1 MSTSWV
7 YTVNILTGRDAI
19 QDHLDKLERW
29 VHVNFM
35 EVNWGQGPAYVLGQF
50 LIMVQTGGEWIEN
63 SSTEK
68 DLRILVNENWIWAGN
83 VHLQPRKP
91 TVSWAKRAWPVC
103 WMEGCHCET
112 PPDKLNPVVGLLVQ
126 ERHEP
131 AGMASV
137 KGCEDCQRS
146 RTLLWRK
153 AETVGR
159 V

>member
-1 MSTSWV
+1 MPSRTTFTNSRGGFMWTSWKS
-7 YTVNILTGRDAI
+7 TGESTRSCLCAGTISNVGADWGWMDWE
-19 QDHLDKLERW
+19 QLHREGLE
-29 VHVNFM
+29 N
-35 EVNWGQGPAYVLGQF
+35 
-50 LIMVQTGGEWIEN
+50 TGEWEL
-63 SSTEK
+63 
-68 DLRILVNENWIWAGN
+68 DLSWQCD
-83 VHLQPRKP
+83 LQPRKP
-91 TVSWAKRAWPVC
+91 TVSWAKRVWPVC
-103 WMEGCHCET
+103 WMEGGRCET